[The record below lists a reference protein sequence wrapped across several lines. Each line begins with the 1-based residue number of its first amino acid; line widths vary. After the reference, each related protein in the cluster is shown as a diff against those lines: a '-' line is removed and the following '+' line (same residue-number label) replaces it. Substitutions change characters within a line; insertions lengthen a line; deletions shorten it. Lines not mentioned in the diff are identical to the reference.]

1 MKKENKVYS
10 YFMIVLGNLIVAAS
24 VSFFILPN
32 NILSG
37 GVAGIAVALK
47 PILSISSVLLIDLL
61 TIGLFIVGAIF
72 LGKKFALRTLA
83 SAIVYPVGV
92 SVMSYMATLFPEGTF
107 LMEPYLASLY
117 AGLIGGVGLGLCFR
131 VNASTGGMDIP
142 ALMLHKYMHVPSG
155 DSVAIVD
162 SLTILL
168 GLATYGLQPA
178 LIGILSVFSTSFAI
192 NRTVLLGSQSA
203 VKLLIM
209 SQKWEEIQDFVIQD
223 MKLTV
228 TELCAVGGYSQETKP
243 VLMCVLR
250 EKNYP
255 YLEAAIKNIDPQAFV
270 IISKVNEV
278 IGEGYTYGDLEP
290 WKK

>member
-1 MKKENKVYS
+1 MKKENKVYT
-10 YFMIVLGNLIVAAS
+10 YFMIILGNLIVAAS

-32 NILSG
+32 DILSG
-37 GVAGIAVALK
+37 GVAGVAVALK
-47 PILSISSVLLIDLL
+47 PILSINSVVLIDIL
-61 TIGLFIVGAIF
+61 TILLFLLGALF

-92 SVMSYMATLFPEGTF
+92 SLMSYIAARFPEGTF
-107 LMEPYLASLY
+107 IMEPYLASLY
-117 AGLIGGVGLGLCFR
+117 SGLIGGVGLGLCFR

-142 ALMLHKYMHVPSG
+142 ALMIHKYTNISSG

-162 SLTILL
+162 SATILL

-178 LIGILSVFSTSFAI
+178 LIGILSVFSMSFAI

-203 VKLLIM
+203 VNVLIM
-209 SQKWEEIQDFVIQD
+209 SQKWEEIKTFIIDD
-223 MKLTV
+223 MRLTV
-228 TELCAVGGYSQETKP
+228 TELSAVGGYSQDTKP
-243 VLMCVLR
+243 MLMCVLR
-250 EKNYP
+250 EKGYP
-255 YLEAAIKNIDPQAFV
+255 YLESAIKNIDPQAFV